1 MWDTLEVTHEGTDE
15 VKRARK
21 NTLVQEYDLLQMK
34 QNESISDFQTRF
46 THIVN
51 HLDAHGKSFLNEELN
66 TKILKSLDRNWQPK
80 VIAI

>member
-1 MWDTLEVTHEGTDE
+1 MWETLEVTHEGMDE

-21 NTLVQEYDLLQMK
+21 NTLVKEYELLQMK

-51 HLDAHGKSFLNEELN
+51 HLDTLGKSFINKELN
-66 TKILKSLDRNWQPK
+66 TKILK
-80 VIAI
+80 